1 MTEKQTFHVN
11 GYLAL
16 VVLIGLLVGGGY
28 LFYHGFVNES
38 VLEIVLS
45 ILLWIVSFLFLSSL
59 TIVQPNQAKA
69 ILFFGQYLGT
79 IKDNG
84 LFVTTPLTQKINVS
98 LKVRNFNSSLLKVN
112 DSDGNPIEISA
123 VVVFKVVDTA
133 KALFDVDYY
142 QDFIEIQS
150 ETAIRHIATQYPYD
164 TFNDDD
170 LTLRG
175 NTSEV
180 SEELA
185 KELQERLAVA
195 GVEVIETRL
204 NHLAYATEIASAML
218 QRQQAKAILSA
229 RQIIVEGAVSMTQMA
244 LEQIEDGQDINFTD
258 DRKVQ
263 LINNLLVSIITDKGT
278 QPVINTG
285 DVKEKGVKHL
295 KKLYIKQ
302 KVFSIG
308 EKFTVTDDLQNPR
321 YYVEG
326 SFFKIPKSFTI
337 FNEQQRP
344 IAEITKKVFSLLPKF
359 FVEVHGQE
367 AIVLEKHFT
376 FFKARYSIS
385 AEGID
390 VDGNWWDMD
399 FVVNRNGK
407 RIAEIHKK
415 WISWGDTYEVVI
427 YEEDLDDLIIALV
440 VAIDR
445 VKADDAAAS
454 SSASS

>member
-1 MTEKQTFHVN
+1 MKEKQTFHVN

-16 VVLIGLLVGGGY
+16 IVLIALMIGGGY
-28 LFYHGFVNES
+28 LFYDGIVRNAVWELVIS
-38 VLEIVLS
+38 VV
-45 ILLWIVSFLFLSSL
+45 LWIIAILFISSL

-84 LFVTTPLTQKINVS
+84 LFVTVPLTQKINVS

-123 VVVFKVVDTA
+123 VVVFRVVDTA

-142 QDFIEIQS
+142 QDFVEIQS

-175 NTSEV
+175 NTNEV

-185 KELQERLAVA
+185 QELQERLAVA

-285 DVKEKGVKHL
+285 DVKEKGGV
-295 KKLYIKQ
+295 IK
-302 KVFSIG
+302 
-308 EKFTVTDDLQNPR
+308 
-321 YYVEG
+321 
-326 SFFKIPKSFTI
+326 
-337 FNEQQRP
+337 
-344 IAEITKKVFSLLPKF
+344 
-359 FVEVHGQE
+359 
-367 AIVLEKHFT
+367 
-376 FFKARYSIS
+376 
-385 AEGID
+385 
-390 VDGNWWDMD
+390 
-399 FVVNRNGK
+399 
-407 RIAEIHKK
+407 
-415 WISWGDTYEVVI
+415 
-427 YEEDLDDLIIALV
+427 
-440 VAIDR
+440 
-445 VKADDAAAS
+445 
-454 SSASS
+454 

>member
-1 MTEKQTFHVN
+1 MKEKQTFHVN

-16 VVLIGLLVGGGY
+16 VVLIGLLIGGAY
-28 LFYHGFVNES
+28 LFYGGAVNER
-38 VLEIVLS
+38 VAEIIIGV
-45 ILLWIVSFLFLSSL
+45 ILWIISFLFLSSL

-79 IKDNG
+79 IKANG

-142 QDFIEIQS
+142 QNFIEIQS

-170 LTLRG
+170 ITLRG
-175 NTSEV
+175 NTNEV
-180 SEELA
+180 SAELA
-185 KELQERLAVA
+185 KELQDRLAVA

-285 DVKEKGVKHL
+285 DVKEKGV
-295 KKLYIKQ
+295 
-302 KVFSIG
+302 
-308 EKFTVTDDLQNPR
+308 
-321 YYVEG
+321 
-326 SFFKIPKSFTI
+326 
-337 FNEQQRP
+337 
-344 IAEITKKVFSLLPKF
+344 
-359 FVEVHGQE
+359 
-367 AIVLEKHFT
+367 
-376 FFKARYSIS
+376 
-385 AEGID
+385 
-390 VDGNWWDMD
+390 
-399 FVVNRNGK
+399 
-407 RIAEIHKK
+407 
-415 WISWGDTYEVVI
+415 
-427 YEEDLDDLIIALV
+427 
-440 VAIDR
+440 
-445 VKADDAAAS
+445 
-454 SSASS
+454 

>member
-1 MTEKQTFHVN
+1 VN

-285 DVKEKGVKHL
+285 DVKEKGV
-295 KKLYIKQ
+295 
-302 KVFSIG
+302 
-308 EKFTVTDDLQNPR
+308 
-321 YYVEG
+321 
-326 SFFKIPKSFTI
+326 
-337 FNEQQRP
+337 
-344 IAEITKKVFSLLPKF
+344 
-359 FVEVHGQE
+359 
-367 AIVLEKHFT
+367 
-376 FFKARYSIS
+376 
-385 AEGID
+385 
-390 VDGNWWDMD
+390 
-399 FVVNRNGK
+399 
-407 RIAEIHKK
+407 
-415 WISWGDTYEVVI
+415 
-427 YEEDLDDLIIALV
+427 
-440 VAIDR
+440 
-445 VKADDAAAS
+445 
-454 SSASS
+454 

>member
-1 MTEKQTFHVN
+1 MEEKKTFHVN
-11 GYLAL
+11 GYVAL
-16 VVLIGLLVGGGY
+16 VVLVILIGIGGYCLYFGVTNESFGLFTIGL
-28 LFYHGFVNES
+28 
-38 VLEIVLS
+38 VLWVIS
-45 ILLWIVSFLFLSSL
+45 ALFLSSL
-59 TIVQPNQAKA
+59 TIVSPNQAKA

-112 DSDGNPIEISA
+112 DSDGNPVEISA

-133 KALFDVDYY
+133 KALFDVDRY

-175 NTSEV
+175 NTTEV
-180 SEELA
+180 SEEMA
-185 KELQERLAVA
+185 KELQDRLSVA

-244 LEQIEDGQDINFTD
+244 LEQIEDGQEINFTD

-285 DVKEKGVKHL
+285 
-295 KKLYIKQ
+295 
-302 KVFSIG
+302 
-308 EKFTVTDDLQNPR
+308 
-321 YYVEG
+321 
-326 SFFKIPKSFTI
+326 
-337 FNEQQRP
+337 
-344 IAEITKKVFSLLPKF
+344 
-359 FVEVHGQE
+359 EVHE
-367 AIVLEKHFT
+367 
-376 FFKARYSIS
+376 R
-385 AEGID
+385 
-390 VDGNWWDMD
+390 
-399 FVVNRNGK
+399 
-407 RIAEIHKK
+407 
-415 WISWGDTYEVVI
+415 
-427 YEEDLDDLIIALV
+427 
-440 VAIDR
+440 
-445 VKADDAAAS
+445 
-454 SSASS
+454 

>member
-1 MTEKQTFHVN
+1 MKEKQTFHVN

-16 VVLIGLLVGGGY
+16 VVLIALMIGGGY
-28 LFYHGFVNES
+28 LFYDGILRNAIWELTFS
-38 VLEIVLS
+38 VI
-45 ILLWIVSFLFLSSL
+45 LWIIAILFISSL

-84 LFVTTPLTQKINVS
+84 LFVTVPLTQKINVS

-123 VVVFKVVDTA
+123 VVVFRVVDTA

-142 QDFIEIQS
+142 QDFVEIQS

-164 TFNDDD
+164 TFNEDD

-185 KELQERLAVA
+185 QELQERLAVA

-244 LEQIEDGQDINFTD
+244 LEQIEDGQEINFTD

-285 DVKEKGVKHL
+285 DMKEKAV
-295 KKLYIKQ
+295 
-302 KVFSIG
+302 
-308 EKFTVTDDLQNPR
+308 
-321 YYVEG
+321 
-326 SFFKIPKSFTI
+326 
-337 FNEQQRP
+337 
-344 IAEITKKVFSLLPKF
+344 
-359 FVEVHGQE
+359 
-367 AIVLEKHFT
+367 
-376 FFKARYSIS
+376 
-385 AEGID
+385 
-390 VDGNWWDMD
+390 
-399 FVVNRNGK
+399 
-407 RIAEIHKK
+407 
-415 WISWGDTYEVVI
+415 
-427 YEEDLDDLIIALV
+427 
-440 VAIDR
+440 
-445 VKADDAAAS
+445 
-454 SSASS
+454 

>member
-1 MTEKQTFHVN
+1 MKEKQTFHVN

-16 VVLIGLLVGGGY
+16 IVLIALMIGGGY
-28 LFYHGFVNES
+28 LFYDGIVRNAVWELVIS
-38 VLEIVLS
+38 VV
-45 ILLWIVSFLFLSSL
+45 LWIIAILFISSL

-84 LFVTTPLTQKINVS
+84 LFVTVPLTQKINVS
-98 LKVRNFNSSLLKVN
+98 LKVRNFDSSLLKVN

-123 VVVFKVVDTA
+123 VVVFRVVDTA

-142 QDFIEIQS
+142 QDFVEIQS

-175 NTSEV
+175 NTNEV

-185 KELQERLAVA
+185 QELQERLAVA

-285 DVKEKGVKHL
+285 DVKEKAV
-295 KKLYIKQ
+295 
-302 KVFSIG
+302 
-308 EKFTVTDDLQNPR
+308 
-321 YYVEG
+321 
-326 SFFKIPKSFTI
+326 
-337 FNEQQRP
+337 
-344 IAEITKKVFSLLPKF
+344 
-359 FVEVHGQE
+359 
-367 AIVLEKHFT
+367 
-376 FFKARYSIS
+376 
-385 AEGID
+385 
-390 VDGNWWDMD
+390 
-399 FVVNRNGK
+399 
-407 RIAEIHKK
+407 
-415 WISWGDTYEVVI
+415 
-427 YEEDLDDLIIALV
+427 
-440 VAIDR
+440 
-445 VKADDAAAS
+445 
-454 SSASS
+454 

>member
-1 MTEKQTFHVN
+1 MKEKQTFHVN

-16 VVLIGLLVGGGY
+16 VVLIALMIGGGY
-28 LFYHGFVNES
+28 LFYDGITRNAIWELTVS
-38 VLEIVLS
+38 VI
-45 ILLWIVSFLFLSSL
+45 LWIIAILFISSL

-84 LFVTTPLTQKINVS
+84 LFVTVPLTQKINVS

-123 VVVFKVVDTA
+123 VVVFRVVDTA

-142 QDFIEIQS
+142 QDFVEIQS

-164 TFNDDD
+164 TFNEDD

-185 KELQERLAVA
+185 QELQERLAVA

-244 LEQIEDGQDINFTD
+244 LEQIEEGQEINFTD

-285 DVKEKGVKHL
+285 DMKEKAV
-295 KKLYIKQ
+295 
-302 KVFSIG
+302 
-308 EKFTVTDDLQNPR
+308 
-321 YYVEG
+321 
-326 SFFKIPKSFTI
+326 
-337 FNEQQRP
+337 
-344 IAEITKKVFSLLPKF
+344 
-359 FVEVHGQE
+359 
-367 AIVLEKHFT
+367 
-376 FFKARYSIS
+376 
-385 AEGID
+385 
-390 VDGNWWDMD
+390 
-399 FVVNRNGK
+399 
-407 RIAEIHKK
+407 
-415 WISWGDTYEVVI
+415 
-427 YEEDLDDLIIALV
+427 
-440 VAIDR
+440 
-445 VKADDAAAS
+445 
-454 SSASS
+454 

>member
-84 LFVTTPLTQKINVS
+84 LFVTTPLTKKINVS

-175 NTSEV
+175 NTNEV

-195 GVEVIETRL
+195 GVEVLETRL

-285 DVKEKGVKHL
+285 DVKEKGV
-295 KKLYIKQ
+295 
-302 KVFSIG
+302 
-308 EKFTVTDDLQNPR
+308 
-321 YYVEG
+321 
-326 SFFKIPKSFTI
+326 
-337 FNEQQRP
+337 
-344 IAEITKKVFSLLPKF
+344 
-359 FVEVHGQE
+359 
-367 AIVLEKHFT
+367 
-376 FFKARYSIS
+376 
-385 AEGID
+385 
-390 VDGNWWDMD
+390 
-399 FVVNRNGK
+399 
-407 RIAEIHKK
+407 
-415 WISWGDTYEVVI
+415 
-427 YEEDLDDLIIALV
+427 
-440 VAIDR
+440 
-445 VKADDAAAS
+445 
-454 SSASS
+454 

>member
-84 LFVTTPLTQKINVS
+84 VFVTTPLTQKINVS

-175 NTSEV
+175 NTNEV

-285 DVKEKGVKHL
+285 DVKEKGV
-295 KKLYIKQ
+295 
-302 KVFSIG
+302 
-308 EKFTVTDDLQNPR
+308 
-321 YYVEG
+321 
-326 SFFKIPKSFTI
+326 
-337 FNEQQRP
+337 
-344 IAEITKKVFSLLPKF
+344 
-359 FVEVHGQE
+359 
-367 AIVLEKHFT
+367 
-376 FFKARYSIS
+376 
-385 AEGID
+385 
-390 VDGNWWDMD
+390 
-399 FVVNRNGK
+399 
-407 RIAEIHKK
+407 
-415 WISWGDTYEVVI
+415 
-427 YEEDLDDLIIALV
+427 
-440 VAIDR
+440 
-445 VKADDAAAS
+445 
-454 SSASS
+454 

>member
-164 TFNDDD
+164 TFNDGD

-175 NTSEV
+175 NTNEV

-195 GVEVIETRL
+195 GVEVLETRL

-285 DVKEKGVKHL
+285 DVKEKGV
-295 KKLYIKQ
+295 
-302 KVFSIG
+302 
-308 EKFTVTDDLQNPR
+308 
-321 YYVEG
+321 
-326 SFFKIPKSFTI
+326 
-337 FNEQQRP
+337 
-344 IAEITKKVFSLLPKF
+344 
-359 FVEVHGQE
+359 
-367 AIVLEKHFT
+367 
-376 FFKARYSIS
+376 
-385 AEGID
+385 
-390 VDGNWWDMD
+390 
-399 FVVNRNGK
+399 
-407 RIAEIHKK
+407 
-415 WISWGDTYEVVI
+415 
-427 YEEDLDDLIIALV
+427 
-440 VAIDR
+440 
-445 VKADDAAAS
+445 
-454 SSASS
+454 

>member
-150 ETAIRHIATQYPYD
+150 ETAIRHIAMQYPYD

-175 NTSEV
+175 NTNEV

-195 GVEVIETRL
+195 GVEVLETRL

-278 QPVINTG
+278 QPVINTR
-285 DVKEKGVKHL
+285 DVKEKGV
-295 KKLYIKQ
+295 
-302 KVFSIG
+302 
-308 EKFTVTDDLQNPR
+308 
-321 YYVEG
+321 
-326 SFFKIPKSFTI
+326 
-337 FNEQQRP
+337 
-344 IAEITKKVFSLLPKF
+344 
-359 FVEVHGQE
+359 
-367 AIVLEKHFT
+367 
-376 FFKARYSIS
+376 
-385 AEGID
+385 
-390 VDGNWWDMD
+390 
-399 FVVNRNGK
+399 
-407 RIAEIHKK
+407 
-415 WISWGDTYEVVI
+415 
-427 YEEDLDDLIIALV
+427 
-440 VAIDR
+440 
-445 VKADDAAAS
+445 
-454 SSASS
+454 

>member
-263 LINNLLVSIITDKGT
+263 LMNNLLVSIITDKGT

-285 DVKEKGVKHL
+285 DVKEKGV
-295 KKLYIKQ
+295 
-302 KVFSIG
+302 
-308 EKFTVTDDLQNPR
+308 
-321 YYVEG
+321 
-326 SFFKIPKSFTI
+326 
-337 FNEQQRP
+337 
-344 IAEITKKVFSLLPKF
+344 
-359 FVEVHGQE
+359 
-367 AIVLEKHFT
+367 
-376 FFKARYSIS
+376 
-385 AEGID
+385 
-390 VDGNWWDMD
+390 
-399 FVVNRNGK
+399 
-407 RIAEIHKK
+407 
-415 WISWGDTYEVVI
+415 
-427 YEEDLDDLIIALV
+427 
-440 VAIDR
+440 
-445 VKADDAAAS
+445 
-454 SSASS
+454 

>member
-84 LFVTTPLTQKINVS
+84 LFVTTPLTKKINVS

-175 NTSEV
+175 NINEV

-195 GVEVIETRL
+195 GVEVLETRL

-285 DVKEKGVKHL
+285 DVKEKGV
-295 KKLYIKQ
+295 
-302 KVFSIG
+302 
-308 EKFTVTDDLQNPR
+308 
-321 YYVEG
+321 
-326 SFFKIPKSFTI
+326 
-337 FNEQQRP
+337 
-344 IAEITKKVFSLLPKF
+344 
-359 FVEVHGQE
+359 
-367 AIVLEKHFT
+367 
-376 FFKARYSIS
+376 
-385 AEGID
+385 
-390 VDGNWWDMD
+390 
-399 FVVNRNGK
+399 
-407 RIAEIHKK
+407 
-415 WISWGDTYEVVI
+415 
-427 YEEDLDDLIIALV
+427 
-440 VAIDR
+440 
-445 VKADDAAAS
+445 
-454 SSASS
+454 